1 MPSRVGPS
9 CARVDLDAL
18 AANVATLRLVAGRA
32 QVLTVVKADGYGH
45 GMVQAA
51 RAALAGGATWLGVAQ
66 LGEALTLR
74 GAGVSAPLL
83 AWLFT
88 PGEDLVAPV
97 RADIDLGVS
106 SLVALG
112 EVAAAARAAGRT
124 ARVHLKLDTGLS
136 RNGLPLAQ
144 LDEVL
149 RALGPL
155 QAEGAVALVGA
166 FSHLAC
172 ADQPGHASIAAQHR
186 EFAAALAAIEPVAPA
201 LEVRHLANSAA
212 TLTAPQT
219 HYDLVRV
226 GIAAYGI
233 SPASALGRPEDL
245 GLTPVMTLTARLASV
260 KDVPAG
266 TGVSYGHTY
275 ITPAPTR
282 LGLVPLGYG
291 DGIPRAASGI
301 GPVAVGGRRHHIVGR
316 VCMDQVVIDLG
327 PQSRAAPGDEVVV
340 FGPPAAGGPSVQDWA
355 ECVGT
360 IGYEIVT
367 RIGARVPRE
376 YVGVGGQA

>member
-1 MPSRVGPS
+1 MCIRD
-9 CARVDLDAL
+9 R
-18 AANVATLRLVAGRA
+18 
-32 QVLTVVKADGYGH
+32 
-45 GMVQAA
+45 
-51 RAALAGGATWLGVAQ
+51 
-66 LGEALTLR
+66 
-74 GAGVSAPLL
+74 
-83 AWLFT
+83 
-88 PGEDLVAPV
+88 
-97 RADIDLGVS
+97 
-106 SLVALG
+106 
-112 EVAAAARAAGRT
+112 
-124 ARVHLKLDTGLS
+124 
-136 RNGLPLAQ
+136 
-144 LDEVL
+144 
-149 RALGPL
+149 
-155 QAEGAVALVGA
+155 
-166 FSHLAC
+166 
-172 ADQPGHASIAAQHR
+172 
-186 EFAAALAAIEPVAPA
+186 
-201 LEVRHLANSAA
+201 
-212 TLTAPQT
+212 
-219 HYDLVRV
+219 
-226 GIAAYGI
+226 
-233 SPASALGRPEDL
+233 
-245 GLTPVMTLTARLASV
+245 V